1 MKNKTKKFVKTIII
15 LFIIFS
21 ILLLLIFN
29 LNTPNENVNKLCLD
43 NINLLVAVSG
53 AISLNEKK
61 EEIDKK
67 ILTQEEQIDLYVE
80 DICEDYGVDPYIV
93 KSIIWHESR
102 YNPNAANGNCVGLM
116 QISTYWNAKRANELG
131 IIDFYDPYSNILIG
145 VDIISDMLNNNNDIK
160 LTLMLYNMDHDT
172 AYSWYSQGK
181 ISDYALSVLD
191 RAESLRRG
199 DI

>member
-1 MKNKTKKFVKTIII
+1 MKNKSIKLVKTIII
-15 LFIIFS
+15 LLLIFS
-21 ILLLLIFN
+21 ILLLLNFN
-29 LNTPNENVNKLCLD
+29 LKAPNENVNKLCLD
-43 NINLLVAVSG
+43 NINLLVTVSG
-53 AISLNEKK
+53 VIPLKEKIEKK
-61 EEIDKK
+61 V
-67 ILTQEEQIDLYVE
+67 LTQEEQIDLYVE

-102 YNPNAANGNCVGLM
+102 YNPNASNGNCVGLM

-131 IIDFYDPYSNILIG
+131 VIDFYDPYSNILIG

-199 DI
+199 VI

>member
-1 MKNKTKKFVKTIII
+1 MKNKSIKLVKTIII
-15 LFIIFS
+15 LLLIFS
-21 ILLLLIFN
+21 ILLLLNFN
-29 LNTPNENVNKLCLD
+29 LKAPNENVNKLCLD
-43 NINLLVAVSG
+43 NINLLVTVSG
-53 AISLNEKK
+53 VLPLKEKIEKK
-61 EEIDKK
+61 V
-67 ILTQEEQIDLYVE
+67 LTQEEQIDLYVE

-131 IIDFYDPYSNILIG
+131 VIDFYDPYSNILIG

-199 DI
+199 VI